1 MTDCLLVRAYGKQ
14 LDHLRGEASRIARN
28 CKVDWWVESAG
39 NGAKFCFEDSAS
51 KASFVS
57 VCKNLNI
64 QYIE

>member
-1 MTDCLLVRAYGKQ
+1 MTNCLLVRAYGKQ
-14 LDHLRGEASRIARN
+14 LDQLRGEASRVARS

-39 NGAKFCFEDSAS
+39 KGTKFCFEDSES
-51 KASFVS
+51 KASFAS